1 MFNSSVGVAIICLT
15 VDSDKHIVPVLC
27 CLWEVREQDAIDEC
41 EGSTADVV
49 MSIVLVHIPHSHFR
63 VGREL
68 VNVSVVLAQ

>member
-1 MFNSSVGVAIICLT
+1 
-15 VDSDKHIVPVLC
+15 
-27 CLWEVREQDAIDEC
+27 
-41 EGSTADVV
+41 VV